1 MEVYCTRPRCPRPQN
16 YFTDLDDNI
25 TLKTIQQKYCTT
37 CGMPLLLD
45 GRYVPLKLLGRGGFG
60 AAFLAR
66 DRRIPGMRQCVVKQF
81 QPAGN
86 LTSTQLQL
94 AQQLF
99 EREADVLAQIGN
111 QNEQIPD
118 LFAYFEI
125 TVKSWQSEQEE
136 QFFYLVQE
144 FIDGQNLEEELDPR
158 GPFTEEE
165 ALEVLREILKV
176 LKFVHNEGII
186 HRDIKPSNIM
196 RDRHGKLYL
205 LDFGAVKQVTNAP
218 TGGSGGSSTGIYSM
232 GFAPPEQMS
241 GGQVYPSTDLY
252 ALAVTILT
260 LLTKKEAIQLFDGY
274 SNQWQW
280 RSLVSINSGLADIL
294 DRMLLPAANQRFQS
308 AQDVLWALDSLAI
321 PLTQLRPPKPS
332 VAKLSSQ
339 TQPPQAPIVSPTP
352 PKPAFSTIELLTGA
366 AFSGFEGALI
376 AIALLS
382 LLKSP
387 IITLAVSAVIL
398 GLLIFAQTRRWIEKL
413 DLLIISG
420 ISFTLIYFVPFFHA
434 ALSSQEVTIFAVA
447 AGLIAIAV
455 TAIFRLIYKLLSL
468 IF

>member
-25 TLKTIQQKYCTT
+25 TLKTIQQKFCTT
-37 CGMPLLLD
+37 CGMPLILD

-144 FIDGQNLEEELDPR
+144 YIDGQNLEEELAPR

-196 RDRHGKLYL
+196 RDRQGKLYL

-218 TGGSGGSSTGIYSM
+218 TGFGGSTGIYSM

-274 SNQWQW
+274 SNQWKW
-280 RSLVSINSGLADIL
+280 RMLVSINSGVADIL

-308 AQDVLWALDSLAI
+308 AQEVLSALDSLSI
-321 PLTQLRPPKPS
+321 PPTQLRPPKPS

-339 TQPPQAPIVSPTP
+339 TQPPQQAPTKPT
-352 PKPAFSTIELLTGA
+352 FSTIELLTGA

-382 LLKSP
+382 LVKSP
-387 IITLAVSAVIL
+387 IITLTVSAIIL

-413 DLLIISG
+413 DLLILGG
-420 ISFTLIYFVPFFHA
+420 ISFTLIYFVPFLHIG
-434 ALSSQEVTIFAVA
+434 LSSGQVAIFAVA

-468 IF
+468 MF